1 LKRLKQLPGLAD
13 AGLKRLAAT
22 LPRPQVWSQFPAP
35 DPCQDQGETM
45 RIETVFA
52 GAAAAW
58 AMVADTDSHAGDSS
72 EAAKMPR
79 GGRAPDVRTSWS
91 LIVS

>member
-1 LKRLKQLPGLAD
+1 
-13 AGLKRLAAT
+13 
-22 LPRPQVWSQFPAP
+22 
-35 DPCQDQGETM
+35 M